1 MFNSTKYPKSSH
13 FALHVYVSNQRG
25 IKDGVTR
32 WHLELGRQK
41 RVALGSRR
49 RPNRRNG
56 GSRVCAGRDP
66 LIRWESVRDPWS
78 TWRADTPSMFLT
90 CKRNPRRGPSEKHH
104 SRLMIRLI
112 DDAAATPADIS
123 RGPRRLSRGPV
134 TTWKQ
139 MSKCNWSFSYVEIK
153 VARPKR
159 GNCLS

>member
-1 MFNSTKYPKSSH
+1 M
-13 FALHVYVSNQRG
+13 YVSNQRG
-25 IKDGVTR
+25 IKDEVT
-32 WHLELGRQK
+32 WMALGTLEEK

-56 GSRVCAGRDP
+56 RSRARVRWPRSFDP
-66 LIRWESVRDPWS
+66 MGICQRCPWS

-112 DDAAATPADIS
+112 DDAAATPVGYHRIYLGDPA
-123 RGPRRLSRGPV
+123 RLSRGPV

-159 GNCLS
+159 GNYLS